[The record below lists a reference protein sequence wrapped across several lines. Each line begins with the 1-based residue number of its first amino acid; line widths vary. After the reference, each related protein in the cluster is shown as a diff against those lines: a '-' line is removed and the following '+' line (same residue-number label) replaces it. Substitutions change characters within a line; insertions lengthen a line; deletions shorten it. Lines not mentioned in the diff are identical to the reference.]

1 MPVLKFPSSV
11 QEFLC
16 YVRKHPTRDH
26 RFIEFDF
33 SIGDPDLTVELIL
46 PASAFEEFCA
56 MHHARVLSADEE
68 IRPDTHQAT
77 RYHVQ
82 AGSLTPI

>member
-11 QEFLC
+11 QEYPC

-56 MHHARVLSADEE
+56 MHHAHVLSTDEE
-68 IRPDTHQAT
+68 IRSDTRQAT
-77 RYHVQ
+77 RYHGQ
-82 AGSLTPI
+82 PGSLASI